1 MSAEQRE
8 ELHSLRHLKEPG
20 ELMIPSEN
28 SLTTEYDQSNKRAR
42 SAGTNYCNNHQT
54 NINRRAAFLGPAGRL
69 DGENESGKEEQRPQ
83 PEATIV

>member
-8 ELHSLRHLKEPG
+8 ELHSLRNLKEPG
-20 ELMIPSEN
+20 ELMIPSDN

-42 SAGTNYCNNHQT
+42 SAGAACRNNQQS
-54 NINRRAAFLGPAGRL
+54 NINRKVAFLGPAGRL
-69 DGENESGKEEQRPQ
+69 DGENESFKEEQRPQ